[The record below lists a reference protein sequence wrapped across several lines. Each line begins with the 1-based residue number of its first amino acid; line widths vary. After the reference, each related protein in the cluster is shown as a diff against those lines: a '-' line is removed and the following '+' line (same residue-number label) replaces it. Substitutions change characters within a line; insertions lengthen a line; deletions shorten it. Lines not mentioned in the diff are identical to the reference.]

1 MSNIKIQFYLV
12 FQLLFIILSIDNA
25 YTIDRIVLVGDS
37 ILDNAYWNGVA
48 NNTTGQCLVKILNS
62 IDSIQYKNG
71 AYVLIDD
78 RSVEEATASAIV
90 KALEGEGDGKINIPN
105 KDNTFFESYI
115 ERRKKNGVA
124 YDSTEDNSARLP
136 QYCNIDNEK
145 NIAQV
150 NIKSDIKDSYVFISV
165 GGNDLLLNYEYPF
178 TIINNI
184 KKIGTLYKSLEAK
197 KVIYIVPYTM
207 TNKAG
212 LLTCYAINKCRS
224 IFKWIYLNK
233 LKTEYYDDL
242 IDLSYFDESH
252 RKSHYIIPE
261 PTITGAAEIANLIIN
276 AYKIN
281 SQVSK

>member
-1 MSNIKIQFYLV
+1 MFFI
-12 FQLLFIILSIDNA
+12 LLYTDHA

-37 ILDNAYWNGVA
+37 ILDNAYWNGVN

-62 IDSIQYKNG
+62 IDNIQYKNG
-71 AYVLIDD
+71 TYVLIDD

-90 KALEGEGDGKINIPN
+90 KALEGDGKINIPN
-105 KDNTFFESYI
+105 KNSIFFESYI
-115 ERRKKNGVA
+115 ERRKRNGVA
-124 YDSTEDNSARLP
+124 YDSTKDNSARLP
-136 QYCNIDNEK
+136 KYCNIDNAI

-150 NIKSDIKDSYVFISV
+150 NIKSDIKDSYVFISI
-165 GGNDLLLNYEYPF
+165 GGNDLVLNSEYPV

-184 KKIGTLYKSLEAK
+184 KKIGTSYKNLGAK
-197 KVIYIVPYTM
+197 KVIYIIPYTM

-212 LLTCYAINKCRS
+212 LITCYAINTCRY
-224 IFKWIYLNK
+224 IFKWLYLNN

-252 RKSHYIIPE
+252 RKAQYIIPE

-276 AYKIN
+276 SYIHVAVGNASFQQEII
-281 SQVSK
+281 SF